1 MNASAAYYSGSKE
14 ILVNNYVPS
23 QPDPLQIQVQPAY
36 SGICGTDLHIFNGA
50 MDQRVALP
58 HIMGHE
64 TAGVISSLGTR
75 VNGFEIGQPVTIMPL
90 NACGK
95 CAACY
100 RGLSHICYQLEF
112 LGIDTPGSFQSF
124 WNVPAHTVHAL
135 PSTASLSH
143 AAMIEPIAVACHDV
157 RLGKVTEGDRVVV
170 LGCGPIG
177 ILVAM
182 VARSIGA
189 EVTISEINDFRLELA
204 SSLGFT
210 VINPNDNDLIEYVN
224 DWTDG
229 AGADVVFEVTG
240 SAASTQTMT
249 ELVCARGTI
258 VIVAIFGDPPPV
270 DLFRLFWREIRIVG
284 VRVYET
290 QDFSQAIN
298 LVDKKILPL
307 DSLISDIR
315 PLDEIQ
321 KSFVDLSQ
329 GADIMKILIEA

>member
-1 MNASAAYYSGSKE
+1 MNTTAAYYTGSKE
-14 ILVNNYVPS
+14 IVIKDYVPDE
-23 QPDPLQIQVQPAY
+23 PEPLQVQVQPAY

-50 MDQRVALP
+50 MDQRVDLP

-64 TAGVISSLGTR
+64 TAGVISALGTK

-95 CAACY
+95 CAACN

-124 WNVPAHTVHAL
+124 WNVPVHTVHAL

-143 AAMIEPIAVACHDV
+143 AALIEPIAVACHDV
-157 RLGKVTEGDRVVV
+157 RLGKVKKGDHVVV

-177 ILVAM
+177 MLVAL
-182 VARSIGA
+182 VARSVGA
-189 EVTISEINDFRLELA
+189 EVTISEINKYRLDLA
-204 SSLGFT
+204 SSLGFS
-210 VINPNDNDLIEYVN
+210 VVNPNDEDLIKHVN
-224 DWTDG
+224 NWTDD

-240 SAASTQTMT
+240 SASGTKTMT

-258 VIVAIFGDPPPV
+258 VIVAIFGAPPPV
-270 DLFRLFWREIRIVG
+270 DLFRLFWREIHIVG

-290 QDFSQAIN
+290 QDFSQAID
-298 LVDKKILPL
+298 LVDKTILPL
-307 DSLISDIR
+307 DALISDIR
-315 PLDEIQ
+315 PLDEVS
-321 KSFVDLSQ
+321 KSFADLTQ
-329 GADIMKILIEA
+329 GANIMKILVEA

>member
-170 LGCGPIG
+170 LG
-177 ILVAM
+177 
-182 VARSIGA
+182 
-189 EVTISEINDFRLELA
+189 TISEINDFRLELA

>member
-1 MNASAAYYSGSKE
+1 MNTSAAYYTGSKA
-14 ILVNNYVPS
+14 IVVKNYVPNE
-23 QPDPLQIQVQPAY
+23 PDPLQVQVQPAY

-50 MDQRVALP
+50 MDQRVDLP

-64 TAGVISSLGTR
+64 TAGVISAVGTQ
-75 VNGFEIGQPVTIMPL
+75 VNEFEVGQPVTIMPL

-95 CAACY
+95 CAACN
-100 RGLSHICYQLEF
+100 RGLGHICYQLEF

-157 RLGKVTEGDRVVV
+157 RLGKVVKGDRVVV

-177 ILVAM
+177 ILVAL

-189 EVTISEINDFRLELA
+189 EVTISEINNYRVELA
-204 SSLGFT
+204 SSLGFS
-210 VINPNDNDLIEYVN
+210 VVNPNDEDLIEYVN
-224 DWTDG
+224 NWTDG

-240 SAASTQTMT
+240 SVSGTKTMT

-258 VIVAIFGDPPPV
+258 VIVAIFGDPPRV

-307 DSLISDIR
+307 DALISDIR
-315 PLDEIQ
+315 PLDEIS
-321 KSFVDLSQ
+321 KSFADLSQ